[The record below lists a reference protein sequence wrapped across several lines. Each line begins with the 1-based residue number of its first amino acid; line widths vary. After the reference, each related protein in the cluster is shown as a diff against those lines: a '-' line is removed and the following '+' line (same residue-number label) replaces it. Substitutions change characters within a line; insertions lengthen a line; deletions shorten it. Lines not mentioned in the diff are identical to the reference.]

1 MGSDRTRFSERA
13 AQCAT
18 ALLLACG
25 AVPAAERPPV
35 AITDVSIVDVDHGS
49 LVGPRTVLISDGR
62 IVAVDAPSKVAVP
75 RNAERVDG
83 RGKYLMPGLVDM
95 HVHLFNNA
103 SKRPPNTWS
112 FPLYVAN
119 GVTGVREMASVPDG
133 IATVKQWRREVADGS
148 LVAPHIL
155 AAGVVAWGPSPDEA
169 AHQVDLA
176 ADAGADFIKVFSEI
190 SEPAWRAVLEAA
202 HRRSLPVMGHVPAG
216 VSALT
221 AAEAG
226 QRSEEHLMQVF
237 EACSTIEQSTHD
249 ARRGLDGDALVARRD
264 ADEASVLAAFDAP
277 TCDRAAQALA
287 RAGETQVPTLVL
299 DYVES
304 KVRDADP
311 SRDPR
316 WQYLR
321 ADERARW
328 QRITGELTP
337 QERDVAAKRWP
348 VATKIVAA
356 LHRANV
362 PMLAGTDAPM
372 LGVYPGYSLHDELE
386 RLVDSGFTPAEA
398 LRAATLGPAQF
409 LGIAAESG
417 TVSTGKHADL
427 VLLDADPLRNVRN
440 TRRIDAVV
448 LDGRLLRRTAL
459 DRLLADTARAQNP

>member
-1 MGSDRTRFSERA
+1 M
-13 AQCAT
+13 
-18 ALLLACG
+18 
-25 AVPAAERPPV
+25 
-35 AITDVSIVDVDHGS
+35 
-49 LVGPRTVLISDGR
+49 
-62 IVAVDAPSKVAVP
+62 
-75 RNAERVDG
+75 
-83 RGKYLMPGLVDM
+83 
-95 HVHLFNNA
+95 
-103 SKRPPNTWS
+103 
-112 FPLYVAN
+112 
-119 GVTGVREMASVPDG
+119 
-133 IATVKQWRREVADGS
+133 
-148 LVAPHIL
+148 
-155 AAGVVAWGPSPDEA
+155 
-169 AHQVDLA
+169 
-176 ADAGADFIKVFSEI
+176 
-190 SEPAWRAVLEAA
+190 
-202 HRRSLPVMGHVPAG
+202 
-216 VSALT
+216 
-221 AAEAG
+221 
-226 QRSEEHLMQVF
+226 MQVF
-237 EACSTIEQSTHD
+237 EACSTSAQSTHD
-249 ARRGLDGDALVARRD
+249 ARSGIEGNALVTRRD
-264 ADEASVLAAFDAP
+264 ADEAALLAAFDAR

-304 KVRDADP
+304 KARDADP